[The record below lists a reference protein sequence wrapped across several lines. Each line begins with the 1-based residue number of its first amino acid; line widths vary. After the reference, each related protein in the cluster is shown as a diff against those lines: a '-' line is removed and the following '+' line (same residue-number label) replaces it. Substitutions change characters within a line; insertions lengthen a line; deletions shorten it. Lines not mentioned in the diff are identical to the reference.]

1 VETGLDPL
9 LSKHNL
15 AFQTGTIRDDQLNVL
30 SNHDLVGTLPVR
42 QGDSTLSDSLAT
54 TPFLVPMAS
63 PLYVVGT
70 RQVKP
75 GQSRPE
81 INPAMVVAPF
91 LRTAPSSRVL
101 ASASSVEEKGPFIV
115 GAAVTEQG
123 DPATGV
129 KSRPRMVVLASA
141 AMATNYFFPTDSDV
155 LMNAVQ
161 WLRGRTE
168 SVGLEP
174 KVHTST
180 LFVADPNLRFRLHV
194 IPTIVSLVLIVGLGV
209 TTYLA
214 RRS

>member
-1 VETGLDPL
+1 MQFV
-9 LSKHNL
+9 
-15 AFQTGTIRDDQLNVL
+15 
-30 SNHDLVGTLPVR
+30 
-42 QGDSTLSDSLAT
+42 
-54 TPFLVPMAS
+54 VPKAS

-70 RQVKP
+70 KPLKP
-75 GQSRPE
+75 GTSRPE
-81 INPAMVVAPF
+81 VNPGMVIAPF
-91 LRTAPSSRVL
+91 LRTAPSSQVVNGA
-101 ASASSVEEKGPFIV
+101 ASPGEAQGPFIV
-115 GAAVTEQG
+115 GAAVTERG

-129 KSRPRMVVLASA
+129 KSRPRMVALSSGD
-141 AMATNYFFPTDSDV
+141 MATNYFYPTNSDV
-155 LMNAVQ
+155 LMNAIQ

-194 IPTIVSLVLIVGLGV
+194 IPTIVSFVLIIGLGV

>member
-1 VETGLDPL
+1 
-9 LSKHNL
+9 
-15 AFQTGTIRDDQLNVL
+15 
-30 SNHDLVGTLPVR
+30 
-42 QGDSTLSDSLAT
+42 
-54 TPFLVPMAS
+54 MAS

-70 RQVKP
+70 KPLKP

-81 INPAMVVAPF
+81 INPGMVVAPF
-91 LRTAPSSRVL
+91 LRTAPSSRVQGT
-101 ASASSVEEKGPFIV
+101 ASSVEEKGPFIV

-129 KSRPRMVVLASA
+129 KSRPRMVVLASS

-174 KVHTST
+174 RVHTST